1 MSPSRGPGAR
11 ATIAFVRDALA
22 RGEHVEIRCS
32 GSSMTPTLRD
42 DDRVDVA
49 ADATPALGDVVL
61 IEDGDKLILHRL
73 LARFDAAGHGQ
84 WIAHRGDQH
93 WRTVGLAPGSAIL
106 GVARMRREE
115 QAAVARW
122 ATVAF
127 ALGRWA
133 AVAAFWRLRSQ

>member
-1 MSPSRGPGAR
+1 VVRSRSAH

-22 RGEHVEIRCS
+22 RGEQVEIRCS

-42 DDRVDVA
+42 QDRVDVA
-49 ADATPALGDVVL
+49 ADTAPALGDVVL

-73 LARFDAAGHGQ
+73 LARFEAAGRGP

-93 WRTVGLAPGSAIL
+93 WRTVGLAPASAIL

-115 QAAVARW
+115 PSEVARW

-127 ALGRWA
+127 AFGRWA
-133 AVAAFWRLRSQ
+133 AVAAFWRLRSP